1 MSALAAIMSTI
12 FPFPSSPHCDPRTT
26 VTGCVGSVLGFLWGA
41 MPFNDVAMFLFFSL
55 DRAQRSSLCIPYK
68 LTNFNTAHEQGKK
81 GAKV

>member
-55 DRAQRSSLCIPYK
+55 DRNLACVFP
-68 LTNFNTAHEQGKK
+68 TNFNTAHEQGKK

>member
-55 DRAQRSSLCIPYK
+55 DRAQARGLACVFP
-68 LTNFNTAHEQGKK
+68 TNFNTAHEQGKK

>member
-26 VTGCVGSVLGFLWGA
+26 VTGCVGSVLGFLWEA
-41 MPFNDVAMFLFFSL
+41 MPFNDVAMFLFFHSTEL
-55 DRAQRSSLCIPYK
+55 RNLACVFP
-68 LTNFNTAHEQGKK
+68 TNFNTAHEQGKK